1 MIDRV
6 RKFIFGLLIL
16 TLILTCTGYGLFYF
30 FFQSSYF
37 TLFPIIPVLLF
48 SATLAVHIYLVK
60 ASAGDPGKFISKY
73 LGAMGL
79 KILLYL
85 IFIVVILAIDRT
97 VAIPFLVSFLVMY
110 AALTLFEVISILK
123 TLKNR
128 Y

>member
-1 MIDRV
+1 MISQV

-16 TLILTCTGYGLFYF
+16 TLALTCAGYGLFYF
-30 FFQSSYF
+30 FFHSSYF
-37 TLFPIIPVLLF
+37 RLFPLIPIVLF
-48 SATLAVHIYLVK
+48 SITIGVHLYLVK

-85 IFIVVILAIDRT
+85 VFIVVVLAVDST
-97 VAIPFLVSFLVMY
+97 SAIPFLVSFLAMY
-110 AALTLFEVISILK
+110 AALTLFEVTSILK

-128 Y
+128 S